1 MKQSKKRTVISLTG
15 LLSLLC
21 GWGVAC
27 AAPVAATV
35 THLSGPLMVKRANN
49 SVKILAV
56 RSELEVGDT
65 LVTEKNTYAQ
75 LKFID
80 NSDLI
85 LKPGTTLRI
94 DAFTFDPAR
103 PDADNAAFTLVDGGV
118 RSVTGVLGKRSKER
132 FALNTPAATITVH
145 GTTFV
150 VTYVAQA
157 AGAAAGMPG
166 PSLPGAP
173 ALAPG
178 LYVSVIDGAI
188 NLTNPGGMQNF
199 SAGQFGFTP
208 SITKP
213 PVIIPANPGMQFTP
227 PPQFSP
233 PSGPGSTS
241 PSASKANAID
251 CEVR

>member
-1 MKQSKKRTVISLTG
+1 MKQSKKRTVISLAG

-35 THLSGPLMVKRANN
+35 THLSGPLMVKRADN

-56 RSELEVGDT
+56 RSELDVGDT
-65 LVTEKNTYAQ
+65 VVTEKNTYAQ

-94 DAFTFDPAR
+94 DAFTFDQAR
-103 PDADNAAFTLVDGGV
+103 PDADNAAFTLVAGGV

-132 FALNTPAATITVH
+132 FALNTPTATITVH
-145 GTTFV
+145 GTTFIA
-150 VTYVAQA
+150 TYVAPG
-157 AGAAAGMPG
+157 AGAVTGMPA
-166 PSLPGAP
+166 PSLPGTP
-173 ALAPG
+173 ALSPG

-188 NLTNPGGMQNF
+188 NVNNQGGTQNF
-199 SAGQFGFTP
+199 SAGQFGYTP
-208 SITKP
+208 SFTQP
-213 PVIIPANPGMQFTP
+213 PVIVPANPGMRFTP
-227 PPQFSP
+227 PPVFSQS
-233 PSGPGSTS
+233 SGPGSTS
-241 PSASKANAID
+241 SSASKAAAID